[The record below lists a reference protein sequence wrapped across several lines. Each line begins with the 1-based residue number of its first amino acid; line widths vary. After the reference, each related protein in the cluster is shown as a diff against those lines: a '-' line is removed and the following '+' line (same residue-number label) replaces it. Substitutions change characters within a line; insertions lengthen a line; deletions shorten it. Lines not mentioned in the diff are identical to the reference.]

1 MFNKEKNNHNTDI
14 IKVVSLL
21 IHAAKID
28 ENYTD
33 KEKKLIKNFVILF
46 SKENKKNITDNEAL
60 DLIKESEECENN
72 SNQILEFTKE
82 IKKIDIKMKTLV
94 FKTLW
99 EIVLSDNKSGIYENN
114 SHIPKGKLIKGIQF

>member
-46 SKENKKNITDNEAL
+46 SK
-60 DLIKESEECENN
+60 
-72 SNQILEFTKE
+72 
-82 IKKIDIKMKTLV
+82 
-94 FKTLW
+94 
-99 EIVLSDNKSGIYENN
+99 
-114 SHIPKGKLIKGIQF
+114 

>member
-28 ENYTD
+28 QNYTD

-82 IKKIDIKMKTLV
+82 IKKIDIKMKT
-94 FKTLW
+94 
-99 EIVLSDNKSGIYENN
+99 
-114 SHIPKGKLIKGIQF
+114 